1 MNQEDDTLLRME
13 ITTHAHMHKL
23 NDKYNQKMVLNRS
36 KWQNPDIA
44 SSHGIIHAHQG
55 NPLLQEQDQHTYE
68 CQNQLTPNI
77 YTKDPIRRIWRGSS
91 WSAPISS
98 TVR

>member
-13 ITTHAHMHKL
+13 IKTHAHMHKL

-44 SSHGIIHAHQG
+44 SSHRIIHIREILSYK
-55 NPLLQEQDQHTYE
+55 NTTS
-68 CQNQLTPNI
+68 TPM
-77 YTKDPIRRIWRGSS
+77 
-91 WSAPISS
+91 SAK
-98 TVR
+98 TN